1 MLENFGNKKSGEDKM
16 LPEQQQSAS
25 DEKAVPD
32 YSSEIELR
40 KLAIKKIERESLDK
54 DDSEAMRLESEI
66 YELERQKK
74 VSETNKKIAAH
85 KEWLDE
91 LEEVVKTGNFIKGNA
106 GEESDIEIEIEN
118 RERIIHE
125 LEDSINF
132 KAPAKIEK
140 EKLDQESTNAIQA
153 VQNFSDLNQVIDK
166 VQQVKGSEGAVF
178 SAEYLKQ
185 LIDSVRSNSIS
196 LEHITRTYGLRDKV
210 EALLANEVKS
220 EYLQLK
226 KNFKESQS
234 VYLSALERDYA
245 DRNLLQ
251 KMFGLGRK
259 EFSPAVQGAYDAFM
273 KANQAYYSFA
283 EKNGNYQ
290 KIAERISREH
300 STDKVPNIDLLVANR
315 HVLRPAEA
323 RLEQQKVHLPAY
335 LQDIKNGIQDKIKQY
350 PKTALGVGAL
360 LTLLNPAAVAAAVG
374 VRYVGN
380 KFYVA
385 GKEYNQEVEKNNV
398 LESIHFDEEAARL
411 DELEAQYYEAARQV
425 QDAKVHTNM
434 AAVGAA
440 VAAGAAYGGGAEEVV
455 LDKETVVLNE
465 ASGLVTFPEPIDQIP
480 TSPSDLADVIE
491 VSPVTEGIAEVSSAN
506 TFEATRTLE
515 DGDVLSKVILQ
526 TLQERMQSGQ
536 LTLPEGV
543 NQDRLAHYIYQSFPE
558 MTNASNIEPRL
569 TAAEWKDLGVSS
581 GDPHLIQP
589 GEKINVQGLIEKMWG
604 MSTDASVTPADGQ
617 GVVPRGVETHFVPT
631 VEAAPD
637 AIERLINSDTEVVVE
652 QVPTSSTEIGVPV
665 ENEAVTAA
673 ERTAA
678 IKVKNGDEWLYREP
692 RITVIPD
699 TDAVVRVSERLGS
712 LVTEWQKTENASL
725 HEYLYKTILQGFRT
739 GNITLPAETVA
750 LVAKNQT
757 ALYGFIE
764 QYMPEVS
771 ENALSKFFRGTSTD
785 ALSIDQWKTLG
796 IQSGNPHIIA
806 PGEQIQT
813 GEIIKILLDRARTAT
828 NV

>member
-1 MLENFGNKKSGEDKM
+1 MLENFGNKKSEQDKM

-40 KLAIKKIERESLDK
+40 KLAIRKIERESLDK

-74 VSETNKKIAAH
+74 VSETNEKIAAH
-85 KEWLDE
+85 KERLDE
-91 LEEVVKTGNFIKGNA
+91 LEEVVKTGNYIKGNA
-106 GEESDIEIEIEN
+106 GDESDIEAEIEN

-251 KMFGLGRK
+251 KTFGLGRK

-480 TSPSDLADVIE
+480 TSPSDFADVIE
-491 VSPVTEGIAEVSSAN
+491 VSPVSEGVVEVSSAN

-526 TLQERMQSGQ
+526 TLRERVQTGE
-536 LTLPEGV
+536 LVLPERF
-543 NQDRLAHYIYQSFPE
+543 NQNYLAHHLYQTFPE
-558 MTNASNIEPRL
+558 MTNAVGVEPRL
-569 TAAEWKDLGVSS
+569 TATEWKELGV
-581 GDPHLIQP
+581 G
-589 GEKINVQGLIEKMWG
+589 
-604 MSTDASVTPADGQ
+604 
-617 GVVPRGVETHFVPT
+617 
-631 VEAAPD
+631 
-637 AIERLINSDTEVVVE
+637 
-652 QVPTSSTEIGVPV
+652 
-665 ENEAVTAA
+665 
-673 ERTAA
+673 
-678 IKVKNGDEWLYREP
+678 
-692 RITVIPD
+692 
-699 TDAVVRVSERLGS
+699 
-712 LVTEWQKTENASL
+712 
-725 HEYLYKTILQGFRT
+725 
-739 GNITLPAETVA
+739 
-750 LVAKNQT
+750 
-757 ALYGFIE
+757 
-764 QYMPEVS
+764 
-771 ENALSKFFRGTSTD
+771 
-785 ALSIDQWKTLG
+785 
-796 IQSGNPHIIA
+796 SGNPHEIA
-806 PGEQIQT
+806 PGEQVQT
-813 GEIIKILLDRARTAT
+813 GKIIKILLDRARTAT